1 MDIRH
6 PKIRD
11 LVAQIEAL
19 SPEERLELLSAV
31 LTPEMELRLLA
42 EELSQRASGFDP
54 AEIARDID
62 ETVREVRLH
71 RRRGA
76 TA

>member
-1 MDIRH
+1 MTRH

-11 LVAQIEAL
+11 LATQIEAL
-19 SPEERLELLSAV
+19 SPEERLELFRAV
-31 LTPEMELRLLA
+31 LSPEMELRLLV
-42 EELSQRASGFDP
+42 EELSQRASGYDP
-54 AEIARDID
+54 DEIARDID
-62 ETVREVRLH
+62 ETVREVRLR

>member
-1 MDIRH
+1 MKTRH

-11 LVAQIEAL
+11 LVTQIEAL
-19 SPEERLELLSAV
+19 SSEERLELLSAV
-31 LTPEMELRLLA
+31 LTPEMELRLLT

-54 AEIARDID
+54 DEIARDID
-62 ETVREVRLH
+62 ETVREVRL
-71 RRRGA
+71 RRRAA